1 LSEEQSAALEIRRI
15 DRLGQQS
22 IGERRVV
29 REELLVVRIAD
40 GESYSLMRTPGDEE
54 ALALGFL
61 LAEGWIETRHDVA
74 QIEVCEGRDTVK
86 VRLAQPAAP
95 QASPSRRRNL
105 VIHSSCGLCG
115 REDALPFLA
124 ALEPVERGEP
134 FAVAAIH
141 RAAEELRRRQ
151 PLFEETGGS
160 HAVALFDRAG
170 RILCVGEDI
179 GRHAAFDKMA
189 GRALL
194 HGLELEGNAVFLSG
208 RASLEMVAKAGRA
221 RVSLLAAVGAA
232 SDAAVALA
240 QRLGLTLCGFVRDD
254 GLTVYGGA
262 LGQGPAPK

>member
-1 LSEEQSAALEIRRI
+1 LSDPRSAALEVRRI
-15 DRLGQQS
+15 DRQGRGS

-29 REELLVVRIAD
+29 REELLVVRIVD
-40 GESYSLMRTPGDEE
+40 GESFSLMRTPGDEE

-61 LAEGWIETRHDVA
+61 LAEGWIEGKKDIA
-74 QIEVCEGRDTVK
+74 DLEVCEGRDTVK
-86 VRLAQPAAP
+86 ARLSSPATAG
-95 QASPSRRRNL
+95 SGSSGRRNL

-124 ALEPVERGEP
+124 ALEPVERGAP
-134 FAVAAIH
+134 FPVAAIH
-141 RAAEELRRRQ
+141 AAASALRRRQ

-189 GRALL
+189 GRSLL
-194 HGLELEGNAVFLSG
+194 DDLELPGNAVFLSG

-221 RVSLLAAVGAA
+221 RVALLAAVGAA
-232 SDAAVALA
+232 SDAAVTLA
-240 QRLGLTLCGFVRDD
+240 QRLGLTLCGFVRD
-254 GLTVYGGA
+254 GEMTVYCGA
-262 LGQGPAPK
+262 VAEAAATG